1 MWPFVKRIL
10 SHSETLSVIFGDIV
24 FQTESENG
32 VRQRSFIQWKVKK
45 ALRGNEFYVS
55 LAMIS
60 DAYEGPEGSP
70 TNYMSF
76 DLAKAKRLRDK
87 LDQCI
92 QYIEEGKHE

>member
-1 MWPFVKRIL
+1 
-10 SHSETLSVIFGDIV
+10 
-24 FQTESENG
+24 
-32 VRQRSFIQWKVKK
+32 
-45 ALRGNEFYVS
+45 
-55 LAMIS
+55 MIS